1 MGFIKP
7 IEQYLFCNLL
17 TKMHVFMYLKDI
29 IRGREEMTK
38 NIIIKTSVQKRFD
51 SFMMHGRVLFFS
63 APCGFGKTVLADAL
77 LRGRNVLRQ
86 SAADPDCAIPPSAQ
100 DWDILLIDDLQFMQE
115 EAGQQALCELI
126 RSSPER
132 HFVLLSRGVPPGCLT
147 AFQYTGLMTVL
158 EAEDLLFDA
167 GDVRRLFQLS
177 GVNVTDSEIDG
188 ILKESVGYPLG
199 VAITARCMS
208 PDKPWTPELV
218 ARVFHEVF
226 LYFETAIYRR
236 FDLPVR
242 RFLLELAPFES
253 FDLEMAR
260 MVSGDPRAGERLD
273 WIFRYTTMLRYDDCQ
288 RFHFWS
294 GFRAFLL
301 WEMEREY
308 TEEKRKALISRGGL
322 YYELKEDYAHALEC
336 YTSGGDHSKVS
347 ELLVRNAELHPGMG
361 HYAEMEKYYRSLP
374 EAEILASPSLMQ
386 GMSMLCAL
394 VMDYEGSERWY
405 GELQKFVEHCGRQ
418 DAAGKQ
424 ARGRLAWLDISL
436 PQRGVK
442 GLTETIPAVFRLLTN
457 KELALPSFSVTSAL
471 PSIMNG
477 GKDFSEWSKKDDLLY
492 KTIRLPVEAVLGRDS
507 VCLADCAIAESKF
520 EKGEDVAGRMLSLLP
535 QMNEV
540 RNHGTSDMEFAVSGL
555 LARSQLANGQPTDA
569 RRTIEVLHEC
579 FVERGLTRFLPNMDA
594 MLCRIDMHTGDL
606 DAADAWYREKA
617 PREPTHLNVMR
628 RYQYLTQAMVELADG
643 RPDAALLTLAPL
655 EPYIQNCARIIDGI
669 HLNVLTAIA
678 LRRKKD
684 ERWRER
690 LTAALD
696 AATEYRFIRTVSVY
710 GTAVLPLLEAL
721 NWDGDKAWSKRLMA
735 AVRMQAAFYPHFL
748 ESRLAPGEELTPT
761 ELQILHLICADKS
774 NAEIAQIMDVKLPT
788 VKTHVSHILDKLDVK
803 RRAEARTA
811 AKKLRLIPDDL

>member
-1 MGFIKP
+1 
-7 IEQYLFCNLL
+7 
-17 TKMHVFMYLKDI
+17 
-29 IRGREEMTK
+29 MTK

-77 LRGRNVLRQ
+77 LHGQNVLRQ
-86 SAADPDCAIPPSAQ
+86 SAADPGCAIPPSEQ
-100 DWDILLIDDLQFMQE
+100 DWDILLIDDLQLMQE

-132 HFVLLSRGVPPGCLT
+132 RFVLLSRGVPPGCLT

-158 EAEDLLFDA
+158 EADDLLFDE

-177 GVNVTDSEIDG
+177 GVNVTDSEING

-457 KELALPSFSVTSAL
+457 KEVALPSFSVTSAL

-492 KTIRLPVEAVLGRDS
+492 KTIRPPVEAVLGRDS

-696 AATEYRFIRTVSVY
+696 AATEYRFICTVSVY

-721 NWDGDKAWSKRLMA
+721 DWDGDKAWRKRLMA
-735 AVRMQAAFYPHFL
+735 AVRTQAAFYPHFL
-748 ESRLAPGEELTPT
+748 EPSLVPGEELTPT
-761 ELQILHLICADKS
+761 ELQVLHLLCADKS

>member
-1 MGFIKP
+1 
-7 IEQYLFCNLL
+7 
-17 TKMHVFMYLKDI
+17 
-29 IRGREEMTK
+29 MTK

-77 LRGRNVLRQ
+77 LRGRNVLRL
-86 SAADPDCAIPPSAQ
+86 SAADPDCVIPPSAQ
-100 DWDILLIDDLQFMQE
+100 DWDILLIDDLQLMQE

-158 EAEDLLFDA
+158 EADDLLFDA

-188 ILKESVGYPLG
+188 ILKESLGYPLG

-208 PDKPWTPELV
+208 PNKPWTPELV

-260 MVSGDPRAGERLD
+260 MVSGDPHAGERLD
-273 WIFRYTTMLRYDDCQ
+273 WILRYTTMLRYDDCQ

-308 TEEKRKALISRGGL
+308 TEEKRKALFSRGGL

-405 GELQKFVEHCGRQ
+405 GELQKFAEHCDRQ

-436 PQRGVK
+436 PQRGVN
-442 GLTETIPAVFRLLTN
+442 GLAETIPTVFLLLTN
-457 KELALPSFSVTSAL
+457 KEVALPSFSVTSAL

-492 KTIRLPVEAVLGRDS
+492 KTLRLPVEAVLGRDG

-520 EKGEDVAGRMLSLLP
+520 EKGADVTGRMLSLLP

-540 RNHGTSDMEFAVSGL
+540 RNRGTPDMEFAVSGL
-555 LARSQLANGQPTDA
+555 LARSQLANGQAMDA

-721 NWDGDKAWSKRLMA
+721 DWDGDKAWRKRLMA
-735 AVRMQAAFYPHFL
+735 AVRTQAAFYPHFL
-748 ESRLAPGEELTPT
+748 EPSLAPGEELTPT
-761 ELQILHLICADKS
+761 ELQILHLLCADKS

-788 VKTHVSHILDKLDVK
+788 VKTHVSHILEKLDVK
-803 RRAEARTA
+803 RRAEAKTA
-811 AKKLRLIPDDL
+811 AKKLHLVPEEL

>member
-51 SFMMHGRVLFFS
+51 SFMTHGRVLFFS

-100 DWDILLIDDLQFMQE
+100 DWDILLIDDLQLMQE

-132 HFVLLSRGVPPGCLT
+132 HFVLLSRGTPPGSLM

-158 EAEDLLFDA
+158 EADDLLFDA
-167 GDVRRLFQLS
+167 DDVRRLLRLY
-177 GVNVTDSEIDG
+177 GVEAADSEIDG

-208 PDKPWTPELV
+208 PGKPWTPELV
-218 ARVFHEVF
+218 ARVYREVF

-457 KELALPSFSVTSAL
+457 KEVALPSFSVTSAL

-696 AATEYRFIRTVSVY
+696 AATEYRFICTVSVY

-721 NWDGDKAWSKRLMA
+721 DWDGDKAWRKRLMA
-735 AVRMQAAFYPHFL
+735 AVRTQAAFYPHFL
-748 ESRLAPGEELTPT
+748 EPSLVPGEELTPT
-761 ELQILHLICADKS
+761 ELQVLHLLCADKS